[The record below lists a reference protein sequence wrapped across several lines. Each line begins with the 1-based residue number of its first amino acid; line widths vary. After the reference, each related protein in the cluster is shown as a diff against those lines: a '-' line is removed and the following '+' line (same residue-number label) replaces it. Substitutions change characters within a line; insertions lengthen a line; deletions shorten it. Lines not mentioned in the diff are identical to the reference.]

1 MDGCGDCVG
10 ALLKGEVNSERH
22 FFTEPHWVNRP
33 EINLSGWP
41 INRPGQKLARL
52 NSGATNMAKKFLAR
66 MEKEGLK

>member
-1 MDGCGDCVG
+1 M
-10 ALLKGEVNSERH
+10 KGEVNRERH

-41 INRPGQKLARL
+41 INRKGQTLGRL
-52 NSGATNMAKKFLAR
+52 NAGATNRCKKLLAR